1 MTNDTE
7 ALRFSGE
14 CRNVVGIWGDRSCPE
29 LRSLDHCYN
38 CPVYTA
44 LGRRVLDRE
53 VSEAF
58 QDSINWSE
66 YALADAPVMQ
76 TKSLLVFR
84 LGADWFCLSTE
95 RVREIVPPSAVHPVP
110 HRLKKGF
117 QGLVNVRG
125 EVHPC
130 VDLRVLLGCG
140 PAAKEKGIPRMIL
153 ILDQG
158 ACYAF
163 LADEVDN
170 LLAVDVDSISSPPVS
185 VEKAVPCYTS
195 GMVRWAGKDLAILDE
210 DLLMYSLSDLC
221 Q

>member
-1 MTNDTE
+1 MSSNNE
-7 ALRFSGE
+7 ALRASGE
-14 CRNVVGIWGDRSCPE
+14 CRNVIGIWGDRSCAE
-29 LRSLDHCYN
+29 LRTLDHCYN

-66 YALADAPVMQ
+66 YALADVPVVQ
-76 TKSLLVFR
+76 TRSLLVFR

-95 RVREIVPPSAVHPVP
+95 RVREIVHPSPVHPVP
-110 HRLKKGF
+110 HRLKRGF

-140 PAAKEKGIPRMIL
+140 PSPKDIGIPRMIL
-153 ILDQG
+153 ILDQAG
-158 ACYAF
+158 CYAF

-170 LLAVDVDSISSPPVS
+170 LLAVDVSSISSPPVS

-195 GMVRWAGKDLAILDE
+195 GMVRCAGKDLAILDE

>member
-1 MTNDTE
+1 MSHDSE
-7 ALRFSGE
+7 ALRSSGE
-14 CRNVVGIWGDRSCPE
+14 CRNLVGIWGDRSCQE
-29 LRSLDHCYN
+29 LLSLDHCYN

-53 VSEAF
+53 VSDAF
-58 QDSINWSE
+58 QDSINWSQ
-66 YALADAPVMQ
+66 YALADATVGQ
-76 TKSLLVFR
+76 TKSVLVFR
-84 LGADWFCLSTE
+84 LGTDWFCLSTE
-95 RVREIVPPSAVHPVP
+95 HVREIVHPSPVHPVP

-130 VDLRVLLGCG
+130 VDLRALLGCG
-140 PAAKEKGIPRMIL
+140 PAPTGVGISRMIL

-170 LLAVDVDSISSPPVS
+170 LLAVDVSSISSPPVS

-195 GMVRWAGKDLAILDE
+195 GMVRCAGKDLAILDE